1 MKKKSPGFHFT
12 LTIDVDLE
20 REQGVGQEPD
30 VCDDDVDPGRE
41 QARQG
46 PGIVEILTQN
56 RVSNPANGR
65 VGPGHQRHCDG
76 DASRELRG
84 IRQPR
89 GVPVPVD
96 LPSEGEDDVEER
108 RGERGGADARGADEP
123 RRLPLLLDLRGQSVR
138 ETQEAGH
145 GCCSGDGHPGHADG
159 GERGDPLELPDL
171 RQRDHYQRGRRRG
184 RNVGRCNPE
193 NAQGLCHCHCEDR
206 RLEEDAQVDA
216 QISQPPAPVPE
227 GERAVVVED
236 ARSWG
241 QGAQQGKEAAAVDGR
256 GAEEE
261 QKKGGGEPAE
271 AGEDRGQGE
280 GPEAEH
286 VPEEDEGGGRRGGA
300 ESSLAAAARR
310 RGGVAAAAAAAVE
323 QRISG
328 IIDGV

>member
-84 IRQPR
+84 IRHPR

-145 GCCSGDGHPGHADG
+145 GCCSGDGHPGHD
-159 GERGDPLELPDL
+159 ER
-171 RQRDHYQRGRRRG
+171 R
-184 RNVGRCNPE
+184 
-193 NAQGLCHCHCEDR
+193 
-206 RLEEDAQVDA
+206 
-216 QISQPPAPVPE
+216 PAPPVPGVGVPAPGGRPDAFGVVAAGHFGWWTREGGGDGEGRE
-227 GERAVVVED
+227 GEREGRKRNRRA
-236 ARSWG
+236 
-241 QGAQQGKEAAAVDGR
+241 KEKSTGEREIDD
-256 GAEEE
+256 EE
-261 QKKGGGEPAE
+261 
-271 AGEDRGQGE
+271 
-280 GPEAEH
+280 
-286 VPEEDEGGGRRGGA
+286 
-300 ESSLAAAARR
+300 
-310 RGGVAAAAAAAVE
+310 
-323 QRISG
+323 
-328 IIDGV
+328 